1 MKALLTRTALATAL
15 LVTITGAQAA
25 SMDFEVSDSDTIVVG
40 ATAEKVTLRV
50 TGYKNLTPSA
60 SAPMYTKLGTFNMST
75 SSGVGTLAV
84 TYGAEHK
91 PAVISSSGA
100 SVQGAITNG
109 EGNSVST
116 FLSSAASAM
125 KPPFNSVTIGGTPWA
140 ALITPA
146 TSFEGG
152 IYTTRTQN
160 LSAGVY
166 PITLRAALYQP

>member
-50 TGYKNLTPSA
+50 TGYKNLAPNA
-60 SAPMYTKLGTFNMST
+60 SAPANTKLGAFNMST

-91 PAVISSSGA
+91 PISFASGA
-100 SVQGAITNG
+100 SYVGGDITNG
-109 EGNSVST
+109 EGNVVAT
-116 FLSSAASAM
+116 YLSGSSKGTA
-125 KPPFNSVTIGGTPWA
+125 PFNSVTIGGTPWA
-140 ALITPA
+140 VLKTPA

-152 IYTTRTQN
+152 IYTEGVRK

>member
-50 TGYKNLTPSA
+50 TGYKNL
-60 SAPMYTKLGTFNMST
+60 APNANAPGNTKLGTFNMST
-75 SSGVGTLAV
+75 SSGMGTLAV

-91 PAVISSSGA
+91 PANVHGTSIEYVAGN
-100 SVQGAITNG
+100 ITNG
-109 EGNSVST
+109 EGNAVAAYLGGSST
-116 FLSSAASAM
+116 STA
-125 KPPFNSVTIGGTPWA
+125 PFKLVTVDGTPWNV
-140 ALITPA
+140 LKTPA

-152 IYTTRTQN
+152 IYTYGDHK

>member
-50 TGYKNLTPSA
+50 TGYKNLAPNA
-60 SAPMYTKLGTFNMST
+60 SAPANTKLGAFNMST

-91 PAVISSSGA
+91 PTFVSSGTSFVA
-100 SVQGAITNG
+100 GDIING
-109 EGNSVST
+109 EGNVVATYLGGSST
-116 FLSSAASAM
+116 SAD
-125 KPPFNSVTIGGTPWA
+125 PFIKSTAVDGTPWSV
-140 ALITPA
+140 LKTPA

-152 IYTTRTQN
+152 VYTLQSN
-160 LSAGVY
+160 KLSAGVY

>member
-40 ATAEKVTLRV
+40 AIAEKVTLRV
-50 TGYKNLTPSA
+50 TGFKNLAPNA
-60 SAPMYTKLGTFNMST
+60 SAPSYTKLGTFNMST
-75 SSGVGTLAV
+75 SSGMGTLAV

-91 PAVISSSGA
+91 PANIPDTSFVAGD
-100 SVQGAITNG
+100 ITNG
-109 EGNSVST
+109 EGNVVKTYLSGSSVST
-116 FLSSAASAM
+116 DPFIKSAA
-125 KPPFNSVTIGGTPWA
+125 VDGTPWSV
-140 ALITPA
+140 LKTPA

-152 IYTTRTQN
+152 IYTYGTQN